1 MKRNNSQF
9 KSLIGFL
16 LWFFLSH
23 SIVFA
28 QTDDFVITRFTDD
41 AGLPQNSIKGIATD
55 NLGFIWL
62 VTESGVVRYDG
73 GGHFKLTDSMNNTL
87 SSQRMYSFHYD
98 GESTDILWA
107 QTSTEQMVYI
117 HNGKAI
123 AQNKNFWEITR
134 NSYRADKTFY
144 SRGLPNRYPDLDS
157 LNLILGEVNGKH
169 FLLRRDTISYYLPDA
184 QEALV
189 SIPYKVDSK
198 WDFFYNDNKLYEV
211 KGLKQINVI
220 ESNGKVHSARF
231 IGDLLNEPLNA
242 NFQIYYNGGTNEAF
256 IYCNENFYL
265 IQATAAGDLYTT
277 RILHDFSFENNRIT
291 VAHYNVHTKQLFLGS
306 DSKGLFIIQPKKF
319 KAVRAMGKSPN
330 DIYYLQTILSDSSI
344 LTDRGKAF
352 SMEGEARF
360 KPLIAT
366 LKKHYAQLQGPDGN
380 LWVLTPDSL
389 LFFTA
394 NGNQLIKRMPN
405 PEKSQCLYRAK
416 TDDIWL
422 GSIDGTLYKW
432 NKSNTSFQAKA
443 ETKFQISWI
452 EQAANDCLWIGTYNG
467 LFLYL
472 ASKSTITPV
481 KGLVNS
487 HIRSLYCDKEN
498 RLWITTYQQGVYL
511 LDDGKLTHFPLD
523 KNKHIANA
531 HCLMEDDN
539 NYLWI
544 STNKGLFQVSKKQ
557 LLNYKGKS
565 NQVIDYFY
573 YNKDNGFTTNEFNGG
588 CQPCAIELT
597 NGYFSFPSLDGLVW
611 FDPLTIQPSFPKG
624 PIIID
629 EINLDGLSINPT
641 NNISLPKHFS
651 RLNLT
656 IATPYYGDRKNL
668 NLEYVIDKDS
678 DQVHQWLPFNTADN
692 TISINSLASGLHKIQ
707 IRMRSGLKKD
717 DYIYGSLNVYVQP
730 YFYETWWFM
739 SLSVL
744 VLVGLGWLILRLKT
758 AFVVQQNQLLTL
770 KVAERSY
777 ELRKQNELQKRLSA
791 TITHDVKAPL
801 NYVVLALQGIYRICK
816 IEHEK
821 IADEVNNLYEVTKQI
836 SQYCSN
842 ISQFYKAT
850 FTDRELEF
858 HKANIY
864 DIINEQIKI
873 FKHIASQRKT
883 SIINEVPADLSI
895 YTHTDILAII
905 LHNLLDN
912 AIKYTKNGT
921 IYISADLSENDFI
934 YLKIKDN
941 GVGIDAKE
949 LQYLNDKE
957 SMEPVT
963 EGQHPND
970 GLGIILVKDWIRILK
985 GEIHIDSNVNEGT
998 TVTLRFSAD
1007 TMHFKSIQ

>member
-1 MKRNNSQF
+1 MALRSSLFLFQF
-9 KSLIGFL
+9 SFL
-16 LWFFLSH
+16 LWSLS
-23 SIVFA
+23 SNAFA
-28 QTDDFVITRFTDD
+28 QTEDFVITRFTDE
-41 AGLPQNSIKGIATD
+41 AGLPQNSIKGIAAD

-62 VTESGVVRYDG
+62 ITEGGVVRYDG
-73 GGHFKLTDSMNNTL
+73 GDRFKLTDSMNNTL

-98 GESTDILWA
+98 GESTNILWA

-123 AQNKNFWEITR
+123 AQNKNFWEITTPP
-134 NSYRADKTFY
+134 YRANKIIY

-157 LNLILGEVNGKH
+157 LNLVLGEVNGKH

-189 SIPYKVDSK
+189 SIPYKVDSQ

-211 KGLKQINVI
+211 KSLQQINVI
-220 ESNGKVHSARF
+220 ESNGEVRSVRF
-231 IGDLLNEPLNA
+231 IGDLLNEQLNA
-242 NFQIYYNGGTNEAF
+242 SFQIYYNGGTNEAF

-265 IQATAAGDLYTT
+265 IQATTTGDLHTK
-277 RILHDFSFENNRIT
+277 RILHGFSFENYRIT
-291 VAHYNVHTKQLFLGS
+291 VAHYNMRTKQLFLGS

-319 KAVRAMGKSPN
+319 KALRAVGKSPN
-330 DIYYLQTILSDSSI
+330 DIYYLQTLLSDNSI

-352 SMEGEARF
+352 SMEGEVRL

-366 LKKHYAQLQGPDGN
+366 LKKHYAQLHGPDGN
-380 LWVLTPDSL
+380 LWVLTGDSL

-394 NGNQLIKRMPN
+394 DGNQLIRRMPN
-405 PEKSQCLYRAK
+405 PEKSQSLYRTK
-416 TDDIWL
+416 TGDIWM
-422 GSIDGTLYKW
+422 GSMDGTLYKW
-432 NKSNTSFQAKA
+432 NKSSSSFQAKA
-443 ETKFQISWI
+443 EVKFQISWI
-452 EQAANDCLWIGTYNG
+452 EQAANGRLWIGTYNG
-467 LFLYL
+467 LFLYAAL
-472 ASKSTITPV
+472 KSTISPINDLAN
-481 KGLVNS
+481 K

-498 RLWITTYQQGVYL
+498 RLWITTYQQGIFL
-511 LDDGKLTHFPLD
+511 LEDSKLTHFPLD

-531 HCLMEDDN
+531 HCLVEDDN

-573 YNKDNGFTTNEFNGG
+573 YDKDNGFTTNEFNGG
-588 CQPCAIELT
+588 CQPCAIRLS

-629 EINLDGLSINPT
+629 EINLDGLSIDPT

-678 DQVHQWLPFNTADN
+678 DLTHQWLPFNTADN
-692 TISINSLASGLHKIQ
+692 TISINNLASGLHKIQ

-717 DYIYGSLNVYVQP
+717 DYIYGNLTVYVQP

-744 VLVGLGWLILRLKT
+744 VLIGLGWLILRLKT
-758 AFVVQQNQLLTL
+758 AFIVQQNQLLTL

-791 TITHDVKAPL
+791 SITHDVKAPL
-801 NYVVLALQGIYRICK
+801 NYVVLALQGIHRVCK
-816 IEHEK
+816 IEHEA

-858 HKANIY
+858 HKANVY

-883 SIINEVPADLSI
+883 SIINEVPTDLSI

-912 AIKYTKNGT
+912 SIKYTKNGT
-921 IYISADLSENDFI
+921 IHISADLSENDFI

-957 SMEPVT
+957 STEPIT
-963 EGQHPND
+963 EGQHPTD
-970 GLGIILVKDWIRILK
+970 GLGIILVKDWIRILQ
-985 GEIHIDSNVNEGT
+985 GEIHIDSNLNEGT

-1007 TMHFKSIQ
+1007 AMHFKSIQ

>member
-1 MKRNNSQF
+1 MTFKNSLFLFQF
-9 KSLIGFL
+9 SFL
-16 LWFFLSH
+16 LWSLS
-23 SIVFA
+23 SNSSAFA
-28 QTDDFVITRFTDD
+28 ETDDFVITRFTDE
-41 AGLPQNSIKGIATD
+41 AGLPQNSIKGIAAD

-62 VTESGVVRYDG
+62 ITEGGVVRYDG
-73 GGHFKLTDSMNNTL
+73 GGRFKLTDSMNNTL
-87 SSQRMYSFHYD
+87 ASQRMYSFHYD
-98 GESTDILWA
+98 SGRTNILWA

-134 NSYRADKTFY
+134 TPYRADNTIY
-144 SRGLPNRYPDLDS
+144 SRGLPNRYPGLDS

-169 FLLRRDTISYYLPDA
+169 FLLKRDTIFYYLPDA
-184 QEALV
+184 KEALV
-189 SIPYKVDSK
+189 SIPYKVDNQ
-198 WDFFYNDNKLYEV
+198 WHFFYNDNKLYEV
-211 KGLKQINVI
+211 NSLQHINVI
-220 ESNGKVHSARF
+220 ESNGEVRSVRF
-231 IGDLLNEPLNA
+231 IGDLLKEPPNA
-242 NFQIYYNGGTNEAF
+242 NYQIYYNGGTNEAF

-265 IQATAAGDLYTT
+265 IQATATGDLYTK
-277 RILHDFSFENNRIT
+277 RILHGFSFENYRIT

-330 DIYYLQTILSDSSI
+330 DIYYLQTILPDSSI

-352 SMEGEARF
+352 SMVGEARL

-366 LKKHYAQLQGPDGN
+366 LKKHYAQLYGPDGN
-380 LWVLTPDSL
+380 LWLLTGDSL

-394 NGNQLIKRMPN
+394 DGNRLIRRIPT
-405 PEKSQCLYRAK
+405 PEKSLSLYRTK

-422 GSIDGTLYKW
+422 GSMDGTLYKW
-432 NKSNTSFQAKA
+432 NKSSSVFQIEA
-443 ETKFQISWI
+443 ETKCQISWI
-452 EQAANDCLWIGTYNG
+452 EQASNGRLWIGTYNG
-467 LFLYL
+467 LFLYVS
-472 ASKSTITPV
+472 SKSTITPV
-481 KGLVNS
+481 KGLANR

-523 KNKHIANA
+523 RNKHIANA

-565 NQVIDYFY
+565 GQVIDYFY

-588 CQPCAIELT
+588 CQPCAIELP

-629 EINLDGLSINPT
+629 EINLDGLSIDPT
-641 NNISLPKHFS
+641 KNISLPKHFS

-678 DQVHQWLPFNTADN
+678 DQIHQWLPFNTEDN
-692 TISINSLASGLHKIQ
+692 TISINKLTSGAHKIQ

-717 DYIYGSLNVYVQP
+717 DYIYGNLNVYVEP

-744 VLVGLGWLILRLKT
+744 ALIGLGWLILRLKT
-758 AFVVQQNQLLTL
+758 AFIVQQNQLLTL

-791 TITHDVKAPL
+791 SITHDVKAPL

-816 IEHEK
+816 IENDK
-821 IADEVNNLYEVTKQI
+821 IADEINNLYEVTKQV

-850 FTDRELEF
+850 FTGKEIDF
-858 HKANIY
+858 HKANVY
-864 DIINEQIKI
+864 DIISEQIKV
-873 FKHIASQRKT
+873 FRHIALQRNT
-883 SIINEVPADLSI
+883 AIINEIPIDLSI

-905 LHNLLDN
+905 LHNILDN
-912 AIKYTKNGT
+912 AVKYTKNGT
-921 IYISADLSENDFI
+921 VHISAEMSQHDIIYIR
-934 YLKIKDN
+934 IKDS
-941 GVGIDAKE
+941 GIGINAKE
-949 LQYLNDKE
+949 LQYLNAKE
-957 SMEPVT
+957 STDPIT
-963 EGQHPND
+963 EGHHPTD
-970 GLGIILVKDWIRILK
+970 GLGITLVKDWIRILQ
-985 GEIHIDSNVNEGT
+985 GDIHIDSTPNKGT
-998 TVTLRFSAD
+998 TVVLSFSANA
-1007 TMHFKSIQ
+1007 MHFKGVQ